1 MHNRGFF
8 FQAGERLGF
17 GKKFIIECNRGSHSL
32 PPKDRAR
39 NYHHMMRGIAHVANH
54 VLNGGRFSRSDDSP
68 QFAQP
73 TCLR

>member
-39 NYHHMMRGIAHVANH
+39 N
-54 VLNGGRFSRSDDSP
+54 
-68 QFAQP
+68 
-73 TCLR
+73 